1 MGSIFGWKCERCGAQ
16 ESFMCG
22 GGMLSLNEPEV
33 VRRAG
38 EGAFGPAMATLLR
51 DGVPDGWSVFRSR
64 VYYRCPACDA
74 TFEGVRL
81 AVDDR
86 SDGELA
92 YTPSPGTCPACG
104 EHVLDDAPMGEDD
117 VFERCVSRAREGC
130 PKCGSQQVS
139 VTCGNWD

>member
-33 VRRAG
+33 VRRAV

-104 EHVLDDAPMGEDD
+104 EEITFDEETLEEGSICCPACGEVLEFDLGDDDDGGDGE
-117 VFERCVSRAREGC
+117 E
-130 PKCGSQQVS
+130 
-139 VTCGNWD
+139 